1 MTSRVVL
8 RYWQQLTATSRLENV
23 PRARR
28 ACTCILNDWL
38 ERALTTD
45 FVTNSSVQNFPAAW
59 LGNNACNSHALV
71 PCGFDFSLS
80 HIRYFR
86 LFSWFRSR
94 FATTMNAFRKSSRSI
109 RRDESFRSSHPMP
122 LLDSSVSTQ
131 NWDDFVQ
138 CNSNWL
144 LDAVENVL
152 FCGQDVTI
160 PVVKQ
165 RSVRRGKR
173 KGNIRLD
180 SIWMTEGDGMG
191 DGWKMDTWINSTRT
205 GTFDRASSLLDE
217 PAVYG

>member
-1 MTSRVVL
+1 
-8 RYWQQLTATSRLENV
+8 
-23 PRARR
+23 
-28 ACTCILNDWL
+28 
-38 ERALTTD
+38 
-45 FVTNSSVQNFPAAW
+45 
-59 LGNNACNSHALV
+59 
-71 PCGFDFSLS
+71 
-80 HIRYFR
+80 
-86 LFSWFRSR
+86 
-94 FATTMNAFRKSSRSI
+94 
-109 RRDESFRSSHPMP
+109 MP

-180 SIWMTEGDGMG
+180 SI
-191 DGWKMDTWINSTRT
+191 
-205 GTFDRASSLLDE
+205 
-217 PAVYG
+217 